1 MGRATVEG
9 GPATLNLGP
18 EGQPELGTTISEAP
32 AFTAFYDYLRARHP
46 EHDHRYDTIW
56 DALRPTNANTAVVLS
71 AWSEVVDDARSLA
84 RLLEVRDGKWSVP
97 IITSLLVSQGKLNA
111 AYEEIA
117 SRLQSLRNKVGG
129 ATEPP
134 PTRSWTT
141 SHPPRASYEHNSE
154 RQRKAS
160 VSRKHA
166 TSCPRTSHLTARR
179 VLAVNRGRVRQAAG
193 VLTISRPSGRS
204 W

>member
-134 PTRSWTT
+134 TDEVVDDFASTTRVV
-141 SHPPRASYEHNSE
+141 RA
-154 RQRKAS
+154 QLRKAEKS
-160 VSRKHA
+160 IRLA
-166 TSCPRTSHLTARR
+166 QARDQLPTDQSPHR
-179 VLAVNRGRVRQAAG
+179 PAG
-193 VLTISRPSGRS
+193 SGRES
-204 W
+204 GTSEASSGCADDQ